1 MSAHGD
7 KGHTKLDV
15 SAGRVTEGTSGLERS
30 VRNSGLVFL
39 KGEVSARSKGAQERG
54 KTVGSRGQEAGASS
68 DAVSHVKLWDEL
80 ALRWRC
86 QAREDSGWG
95 HRGQGQCS
103 ACPVGV
109 RSRSV
114 ALCP

>member
-54 KTVGSRGQEAGASS
+54 RTVGSS
-68 DAVSHVKLWDEL
+68 DAVSRVKLWDEL
-80 ALRWRC
+80 ALRWRR

-109 RSRSV
+109 HSRSV